1 MAAPE
6 NLTPQDLIEL
16 QAYINAMKELEAVE
30 PEYLPPLESA
40 NWPGQEWEAWNKK
53 CVDLNN
59 EYHDVIVKA
68 LLQSLRL
75 GDTWE
80 DSPQSVAA
88 ILDAL
93 VMGNY
98 PKEQDSDQISLFSK
112 EDAAQRREI
121 AKSLADH
128 SDLLLQRFLPMLNGN
143 PTNAIMGISAKYL
156 DADGIT
162 GIATYKKNGQT
173 IRVKDFSDVSAHLG
187 TSAKKLMDTSVLYL
201 TSANFYGSGTVNPT
215 AIIPLADYWR
225 AQGYPVDPTDDT
237 PEEQARV
244 ENLVKWL
251 KKNTRADCQ
260 AIKSISWEGYTG
272 TGKNKTQ
279 EASYQLVSGWRF
291 LRGNRLKVNFDID
304 LATYLIHAYQMQF
317 PVVLLAL
324 DNRKPNS
331 YVIGRKIAFHHS
343 IDNNAIAGT
352 DNTISVKALLAAAPE
367 IPSYEVVT
375 SKRQG
380 GWKTRIKK
388 RLEAALDDNITVG
401 YLLRWEYR
409 DPKAKTVTRY
419 TPETAAAL
427 CWEEY
432 YSLVVDFTL
441 TAEPDQ
447 EKRRA
452 KRATEKAAAAER
464 AAKKRGRPKKTEKK
478 G

>member
-1 MAAPE
+1 MAIE
-6 NLTPQDLIEL
+6 LTPQDIKQLQDYVSAMDALGAREPPMYRDIETDT
-16 QAYINAMKELEAVE
+16 E
-30 PEYLPPLESA
+30 PTA
-40 NWPGQEWEAWNKK
+40 EWEAWNKE
-53 CVDLNN
+53 CLEVD
-59 EYHDVIVKA
+59 ERYCDTVIKAIKYSLKATDIGTLITTDLVKSAVA
-68 LLQSLRL
+68 LALSERTDQ
-75 GDTWE
+75 
-80 DSPQSVAA
+80 
-88 ILDAL
+88 LD
-93 VMGNY
+93 GQ
-98 PKEQDSDQISLFSK
+98 ESLFT
-112 EDAAQRREI
+112 EEETAQRREI
-121 AKSLADH
+121 AKSLAGH

-143 PTNAIMGISAKYL
+143 PTNAIMGVSAKYL
-156 DADGIT
+156 AADGIT

-173 IRVKDFSDVSAHLG
+173 IKVRDFSDVAAHLG

-201 TSANFYGSGTVNPT
+201 TSANFFKGGTVNPT
-215 AIIPLADYWR
+215 AIIPLDEYWR
-225 AQGYPVDPTDDT
+225 AQGYPVDPASDT
-237 PEEQARV
+237 PEEQSRV
-244 ENLVKWL
+244 ENLIKWL

-279 EASYQLVSGWRF
+279 EASYYFVSSWRF
-291 LRGNRLKVNFDID
+291 LRGNRLKINFDID
-304 LATYLIHAYQMQF
+304 LATYLVHAYQMQF

-352 DNTISVKALLAAAPE
+352 DNTISVEALLSAAPE

-375 SKRQG
+375 AKKQG

-388 RLEAALDDNITVG
+388 LLEAALDDNVTVG

-441 TAEPDQ
+441 AAEPDQ

-452 KRATEKAAAAER
+452 KRAAEKAAAAER
-464 AAKKRGRPKKTEKK
+464 AAKKRGRPKKDEKR